1 MFSFASREEHLR
13 QRAARGWT
21 EDEDVLV
28 CIVEIDRLRAEAR
41 AAPDPAPLDATTRML
56 RLAAIDSCIYIVQ
69 QSLDTVKAEDDG
81 ESRSIKTSIAARAH
95 VIALLTAY
103 RDIEYAKEQQP

>member
-1 MFSFASREEHLR
+1 MTLCEVCGSPVRVVSS
-13 QRAARGWT
+13 
-21 EDEDVLV
+21 DEGTSHY
-28 CIVEIDRLRAEAR
+28 E
-41 AAPDPAPLDATTRML
+41 PMLDATTRML

-81 ESRSIKTSIAARAH
+81 ASASIRTSIAARAH

-103 RDIEYAKEQQP
+103 RDIEYAKEPQP